1 MSDIRALT
9 GLQLSV
15 LRVLWNRGE
24 ATTQEIHEV
33 VDSERG
39 LAVTTVATLLSRL
52 ERRGF
57 LRHRKEGRRYVY
69 TALVSESEVRRSKVR
84 DLTEALFQ
92 GDSAALVSHLVR
104 STDTDANDL
113 DRIKRMISKA
123 EDSDVG

>member
-1 MSDIRALT
+1 MRDIHALT

-15 LRVLWNRGE
+15 LRVLWDRDE
-24 ATTQEIHEV
+24 ATTQEIHRV

-57 LRHRKEGRRYVY
+57 LRHRKKGRRYVY

-84 DLTEALFQ
+84 ELTEALFH
-92 GDSAALVSHLVR
+92 GDAAALVSHLVR

-113 DRIKRMISKA
+113 DRIKVMISKA